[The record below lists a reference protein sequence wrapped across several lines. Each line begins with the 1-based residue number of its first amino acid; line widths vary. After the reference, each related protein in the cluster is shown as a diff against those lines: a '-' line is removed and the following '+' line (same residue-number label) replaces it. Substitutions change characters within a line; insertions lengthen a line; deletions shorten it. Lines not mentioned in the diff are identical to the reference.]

1 MINFVWLEKV
11 HMISPPS
18 LFILHGVLQIWLDL
32 LQYSVQGFSLY
43 PTLGLVFGFSEQT
56 KAFDIIH
63 GSSLRVNRDV
73 IRIAN
78 KITGGMYL
86 CKLDILFL
94 SNHNIHKSSCGLCFW
109 ASDPLIDGF

>member
-43 PTLGLVFGFSEQT
+43 PPLGLVFGFSEQT

-78 KITGGMYL
+78 KITGDMYL
-86 CKLDILFL
+86 CK
-94 SNHNIHKSSCGLCFW
+94 IHFFRQITTFIKVRVAFDFGLQT
-109 ASDPLIDGF
+109 L

>member
-43 PTLGLVFGFSEQT
+43 PPLGLVFGFSEQT

-78 KITGGMYL
+78 KITGGVYL
-86 CKLDILFL
+86 CKYYTKLGLGMPILLGTF
-94 SNHNIHKSSCGLCFW
+94 
-109 ASDPLIDGF
+109 

>member
-43 PTLGLVFGFSEQT
+43 PPLGLVFGFSEQT

-86 CKLDILFL
+86 YTKYYTRMGMPILL
-94 SNHNIHKSSCGLCFW
+94 GTYKSVNCLLVSK
-109 ASDPLIDGF
+109 